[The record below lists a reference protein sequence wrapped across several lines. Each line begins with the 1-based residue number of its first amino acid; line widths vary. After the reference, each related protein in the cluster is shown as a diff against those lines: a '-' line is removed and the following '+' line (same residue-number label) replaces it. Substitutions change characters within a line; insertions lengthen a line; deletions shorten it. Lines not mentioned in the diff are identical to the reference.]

1 MDIEQQTKG
10 RAIIMNSS
18 PSQTDILSTP
28 DFWMFLLCYAFMGE
42 EKFRELLEST
52 EKEEAPEGLEERR

>member
-1 MDIEQQTKG
+1 
-10 RAIIMNSS
+10 MNSS

-52 EKEEAPEGLEERR
+52 EKEEAPEGLEKRR